1 MNSTQISN
9 TDIDRIPYSKPQP
22 WGMTPDMVIP
32 DVNTDDEK
40 LWAPISPVSYTH
52 LTLPTIYSV

>member
-1 MNSTQISN
+1 MSANDTSHSD
-9 TDIDRIPYSKPQP
+9 TDRVPYAKPQP

-40 LWAPISPVSYTH
+40 LWALFHQAFGHGLFT
-52 LTLPTIYSV
+52 